1 MDTPTTRFAHGPEGE
16 VAYQVFGDGPIDQLF
31 VTPWAW
37 NIEVM
42 WEEPRIERFMR
53 RLATFSRVIIFDK
66 RGLGVSDPVPLGA
79 LPTLEQ
85 WTDDIRVVLD
95 AAQSERAAIVG
106 SAEGAQMAM
115 IFAAGHPE
123 RTSALVAIN
132 GAACYLR
139 HDDYPI
145 GLPRH
150 LLDRAVEVIAGR
162 DRDLVSMWHH
172 SLRDDP
178 RFGRWYE
185 RFVRLSVSP
194 SSLERISR
202 NGMQWDV
209 RAALPA
215 IRVPTLVLH
224 RSDTTYVRSSAG
236 RYVADHVQGAR
247 FVELPGADHAFYAG
261 DQDALLGEIQGF
273 LTGVRGE
280 PEHDRVLATVLFTD
294 IVGSTERAAELGDK
308 RWHQVL
314 DSHDQDAADQVQRHQ
329 GRLIKTTGDG
339 VLATFDGPARAI
351 RCARAI
357 IEAGAGLGMRIR
369 AGVHTGECEVM
380 GDDIGGIAVHIAAR
394 VGALAGGG
402 EVLVS
407 RTVKDLVAGSGIGFS
422 DRGAHEL
429 KGVPD
434 MWQLYAS
441 QPSQ

>member
-1 MDTPTTRFAHGPEGE
+1 MDAPTTKFAHGLEGE
-16 VAYQVFGDGPIDQLF
+16 VAYQVFGDGPIDLLF
-31 VTPWAW
+31 VTPWMW

-42 WEEPRIERFMR
+42 WEESRIERFMR

-66 RGLGVSDPVPLGA
+66 RGTGVSDPVPLGA

-85 WTDDIRVVLD
+85 WSDDIRVVLD

-123 RTSALVAIN
+123 RASALVVIN

-150 LLDRAVEVIAGR
+150 LIDRAVEVVAGPNR
-162 DRDLVSMWHH
+162 DPVSMWHH

-178 RFGRWYE
+178 RFLRWWW
-185 RFVRLSVSP
+185 RFVRLSASP
-194 SSLERISR
+194 SSIERLFR

-209 RAALPA
+209 RAALPT

-236 RYVADHVQGAR
+236 RYIADHIQAAR

-261 DQDALLGEIQGF
+261 GQDALLGEIRGF

-308 RWHQVL
+308 RWHEVL

-357 IEAGAGLGMRIR
+357 SEDVMR
-369 AGVHTGECEVM
+369 AGIKVRSGLHTGEVELR
-380 GDDIGGIAVHIAAR
+380 GDDIGGLAVHLASR
-394 VGALAGGG
+394 VMAEADAG

-407 RTVKDLVAGSGIGFS
+407 STVKDLVIGSGIEFA
-422 DRGAHEL
+422 DRGVHTL
-429 KGVPD
+429 KGVPGE
-434 MWQLYAS
+434 WRLFAVS
-441 QPSQ
+441 

>member
-1 MDTPTTRFAHGPEGE
+1 
-16 VAYQVFGDGPIDQLF
+16 
-31 VTPWAW
+31 
-37 NIEVM
+37 
-42 WEEPRIERFMR
+42 
-53 RLATFSRVIIFDK
+53 
-66 RGLGVSDPVPLGA
+66 
-79 LPTLEQ
+79 
-85 WTDDIRVVLD
+85 
-95 AAQSERAAIVG
+95 
-106 SAEGAQMAM
+106 MAM

-123 RTSALVAIN
+123 RTSALVVIN
-132 GAACYLR
+132 GAASYLR

-150 LLDRAVEVIAGR
+150 LIDRLVEGIAGPN
-162 DRDLVSMWHH
+162 RDLLSMWHY
-172 SLRDDP
+172 SLRDDL

-185 RFVRLSVSP
+185 RFLRLSASP
-194 SSLERISR
+194 SSIERLFR
-202 NGMQWDV
+202 NGTEWDV

-224 RSDTTYVRSSAG
+224 RSDNTFVWSSAG
-236 RYVADHVQGAR
+236 RYIADHIQGAR
-247 FVELPGADHAFYAG
+247 FVELPGVDHAFYAG

-308 RWHQVL
+308 RWHEVL

-357 IEAGAGLGMRIR
+357 SEDVMRVGIKVRAGL
-369 AGVHTGECEVM
+369 HTGEVELR
-380 GDDIGGIAVHIAAR
+380 GDDIGGLAVHLASR
-394 VGALAGGG
+394 VMAEAHAG

-407 RTVKDLVAGSGIGFS
+407 STVKDLVIGSGIEFA
-422 DRGAHEL
+422 DRGVHTL
-429 KGVPD
+429 KGVPGE
-434 MWQLYAS
+434 WRLFTVS
-441 QPSQ
+441 

>member
-1 MDTPTTRFAHGPEGE
+1 MDAPTTRFAHGPEGE
-16 VAYQVFGDGPIDQLF
+16 VAYQVFGDGPIDLLF

-115 IFAAGHPE
+115 IFAASHPE
-123 RTSALVAIN
+123 RTSALVVIN

-150 LLDRAVEVIAGR
+150 LLDSAVEAIAGP

-172 SLRDDP
+172 SLRDDR

-194 SSLERISR
+194 TSIERFTR
-202 NGMQWDV
+202 NGMQSDA

-236 RYVADHVQGAR
+236 RYIADHIQGAR

-308 RWHQVL
+308 RWHEVL

-329 GRLIKTTGDG
+329 GRLIKSTGDG

-357 IEAGAGLGMRIR
+357 SEDVLRVGIKVRSGL
-369 AGVHTGECEVM
+369 HTGEVELR
-380 GDDIGGIAVHIAAR
+380 GDDIGGLAVHLASR
-394 VGALAGGG
+394 VMAEADAG

-407 RTVKDLVAGSGIGFS
+407 STVKDLVIGSGIEFA
-422 DRGAHEL
+422 DRGVHSL
-429 KGVPD
+429 KGVPGE
-434 MWQLYAS
+434 WRLFVVT
-441 QPSQ
+441 

>member
-1 MDTPTTRFAHGPEGE
+1 MDAPTTQFAHGPEGE
-16 VAYQVFGDGPIDQLF
+16 VAYQVLGDGPIDLLF
-31 VTPWAW
+31 VTPWLW

-66 RGLGVSDPVPLGA
+66 RGVGVSDPVPLGA

-85 WTDDIRVVLD
+85 WADDIGTVLD

-115 IFAAGHPE
+115 IFAAAHPE
-123 RTSALVAIN
+123 RTSALVLIH
-132 GAACYLR
+132 GSACYFR

-150 LLDRAVEVIAGR
+150 LIDRAVEVMTGPRR
-162 DRDLVSMWHH
+162 DTTSLFHD
-172 SLRDDP
+172 SLRSDP
-178 RFGRWYE
+178 QFRRWFE
-185 RFVRLSVSP
+185 RFMRLSASP
-194 SSLERISR
+194 SSFKRMFR
-202 NGMQWDV
+202 NGMEWDV

-224 RSDTTYVRSSAG
+224 RADTSYVRISAG
-236 RYVADHVQGAR
+236 RYIADHIEGAQ

-273 LTGVRGE
+273 LTGARGE

-294 IVGSTERAAELGDK
+294 IVGSTERAAELGDT
-308 RWHQVL
+308 RWHEVL
-314 DSHDQDAADQVQRHQ
+314 DAHDRAAADQIRAHR

-357 IEAGAGLGMRIR
+357 SEDVARVGITVRSGLHTGEVELRGEDIGGLAVHLASRVLAEAGA
-369 AGVHTGECEVM
+369 
-380 GDDIGGIAVHIAAR
+380 
-394 VGALAGGG
+394 G

-407 RTVKDLVAGSGIGFS
+407 STVKDLVIGSGIEFA
-422 DRGAHEL
+422 DRGVHSL
-429 KGVPD
+429 KGVPGE
-434 MWQLYAS
+434 WRLFAVS
-441 QPSQ
+441 